1 MYSYAGSVRKISG
14 LDKESLML
22 ESTRCT
28 ERNCVLV
35 QQLVIEFYSK

>member
-1 MYSYAGSVRKISG
+1 MYSYAGSVRIISG
-14 LDKESLML
+14 SDKEGLML

-28 ERNCVLV
+28 ERNCALV